1 MTPRFDTR
9 MYTNMVL
16 TAIALLMLGGVA
28 RDFGVGV
35 IGSAQAQIG
44 RTGVNVERRN
54 VTDLERT
61 DTGVI
66 IDSTIPQ
73 TQDVAVAAAT
83 TEVAMSNRDI
93 AAAIRELALAVREGS
108 GDIRSGM
115 ERSASRPVAPA
126 GTTTAAPTAPTVPT
140 ERPIVEVAP

>member
-35 IGSAQAQIG
+35 VGSAQAQIG
-44 RTGVNVERRN
+44 RGGVNVERRN
-54 VTDLERT
+54 VKDLALT
-61 DTGVI
+61 DTGVV

-83 TEVAMSNRDI
+83 AEIALSNREI
-93 AAAIRELALAVREGS
+93 AAAIRELALAVREGA
-108 GDIRSGM
+108 GDVRTGM
-115 ERSASRPVAPA
+115 ERSANRSAAAPASAPVAPA
-126 GTTTAAPTAPTVPT
+126 APV
-140 ERPIVEVAP
+140 ERPMIEVSP